1 MNTWFCKATLAAA
14 VTSLTFVA
22 ASPAQ
27 AEECSNASLKGKYAQ
42 TISGQLLPGPSV
54 VLPQIGVAMTKF
66 DGKGKFTQRDFVVID
81 GSPTSSG
88 FAPETGTY
96 AIHSDC
102 TGTAIINYP
111 DGSWI
116 ALELVITN
124 HGREFRTVVS
134 ALTMGGNPVPV
145 NIGSS
150 GMRVGDEDGD

>member
-1 MNTWFCKATLAAA
+1 LRGAEVSDFGIDFLPLPSNLPPESPS
-14 VTSLTFVA
+14 SL
-22 ASPAQ
+22 
-27 AEECSNASLKGKYAQ
+27 C
-42 TISGQLLPGPSV
+42 
-54 VLPQIGVAMTKF
+54 
-66 DGKGKFTQRDFVVID
+66 R
-81 GSPTSSG
+81 
-88 FAPETGTY
+88 TY

-116 ALELVITN
+116 DLELVITN